1 MLPVVYNLVAVV
13 CAFLLSY
20 AFTPTVRVLAF
31 KIGAVDI
38 PLDER
43 RMHNKP
49 IPRIGGLAIYL
60 SFTLTTLFFCEYT
73 SELLTICVGGAALV
87 AIGIFDDVYRLN
99 PFVKLL
105 VQVLVAVFAVVNGCV
120 IDHITLGGTYVDLGV
135 FSVPLSIF
143 WIVGLTN
150 SINFIDGLDGLAC
163 GVSAISSLSLLVVVF
178 LHGDLVSTLLCGII
192 FGACIG
198 FLPFN
203 SNPARIFMGDTG
215 ALFLGYVM
223 SILSIQ
229 GVFKLHAVLSFIV
242 PLIIFALPLFD
253 TLFAILRR
261 VFSGKSPFAADR
273 GHIHHRLIDMG
284 FAQKDSVK
292 LLYAISGI
300 LGLVAIFCT
309 DYMFSSQRV
318 VKSVGIAFIA
328 VFLFAV
334 NYLII
339 KNPESRKHSGIS
351 PDDMTVSD
359 YIHELDPEKVKKIED
374 KNGIT
379 VDDIEKADRQKST
392 EKTDDTTT

>member
-1 MLPVVYNLVAVV
+1 MTQVVYNLVAVI
-13 CAFLLSY
+13 CAILLSY

-31 KIGAVDI
+31 KIGAVDV
-38 PLDER
+38 PLDGR
-43 RMHNKP
+43 RIHDKP

-60 SFTLTTLFFCEYT
+60 SFTLTTLFFCEYN

-87 AIGIFDDVYRLN
+87 AIGILDDVYRLK
-99 PFVKLL
+99 PFLKLA
-105 VQVLVAVFAVVNGCV
+105 VQFFVAIFAVINGCI
-120 IDHITLGGTYVDLGV
+120 IDHISFGGMYIDLG
-135 FSVPLSIF
+135 FFAIPLSVL

-150 SINFIDGLDGLAC
+150 SINLIDGLDGLAC
-163 GVSAISSLSLLVVVF
+163 GVSAISSLSLLVVVL

-261 VFSGKSPFAADR
+261 LFSGKSPFAADR
-273 GHIHHRLIDMG
+273 GHIHHRLIDLG
-284 FAQKDSVK
+284 FDQKDSVR
-292 LLYAISGI
+292 LMYAISGI
-300 LGLVAIFCT
+300 LGLVAVFCT
-309 DYMFSSQRV
+309 EYMFSSQRII
-318 VKSVGIAFIA
+318 KSIGIAFIA
-328 VFLFAV
+328 VFLFTV
-334 NYLII
+334 NYII
-339 KNPESRKHSGIS
+339 IRNPSSRKHSGIT
-351 PDDMTVSD
+351 PDEMTVSD
-359 YIHELDPEKVKKIED
+359 YMQELDPEKIKKLEEQ
-374 KNGIT
+374 NGIKL
-379 VDDIEKADRQKST
+379 DEIEKVEHPTTQ
-392 EKTDDTTT
+392 DDSDGTNS